1 MIRNNNENYQ
11 LEASPDITSK
21 KVNNKVGVQLAPL
34 AQPTLGGGRS
44 SMMTFKV
51 GDEIGGQLTSN
62 DGTESHPI
70 LRV

>member
-44 SMMTFKV
+44 GMMTFKV

>member
-34 AQPTLGGGRS
+34 A
-44 SMMTFKV
+44 
-51 GDEIGGQLTSN
+51 
-62 DGTESHPI
+62 
-70 LRV
+70 